1 MKREQA
7 AKREYRAN
15 FAQLKQYRMD
25 IDQYTREAA
34 QMRGALVQNFNDW
47 YATATGEDLE
57 DPTKNTKNDDRMD
70 EGEMFEKMEIDRVM
84 EEDPDSVSFFLAQ
97 KNLDK
102 TRRKDHG
109 RTARSIRSKRL
120 HK

>member
-1 MKREQA
+1 
-7 AKREYRAN
+7 
-15 FAQLKQYRMD
+15 
-25 IDQYTREAA
+25 
-34 QMRGALVQNFNDW
+34 
-47 YATATGEDLE
+47 
-57 DPTKNTKNDDRMD
+57 MD

-84 EEDPDSVSFFLAQ
+84 EEDPDSVSYFLAQ

-109 RTARSIRSKRL
+109 KTARSIRTKRL

>member
-1 MKREQA
+1 ME
-7 AKREYRAN
+7 
-15 FAQLKQYRMD
+15 FS
-25 IDQYTREAA
+25 IIS
-34 QMRGALVQNFNDW
+34 
-47 YATATGEDLE
+47 
-57 DPTKNTKNDDRMD
+57 
-70 EGEMFEKMEIDRVM
+70 EMFEKMEIDRVM